1 MRILVCATPLDSF
14 TLQLLQRTNTLEK
27 KLTLNKFTILKITSE
42 ATNKPNGNV
51 YHKNMIII
59 VISKDT
65 TPKHLFC
72 QSPYLITA
80 LIFYLNFNHQLNYT
94 LIKFCLNN

>member
-59 VISKDT
+59 VISKDI

-72 QSPYLITA
+72 QPPYLIPPSYFI
-80 LIFYLNFNHQLNYT
+80 LT
-94 LIKFCLNN
+94 LTTNLTIL